1 MWVVTWPG
9 TRLAT
14 LRAFDATN
22 LGSQL
27 FEATVGSV
35 GSYPTPTIANGTVYV
50 ATKGRLY
57 AFGIKGTSGCKGSGK
72 AVNKSESVV
81 ALRR

>member
-1 MWVVTWPG
+1 VTWPG

-27 FEATVGSV
+27 FSATVGAV
-35 GSYPTPTIANGTVYV
+35 GSYPTPTIANGAVYV

-57 AFGIKGTSGCKGSGK
+57 AFGIKGMSGCKGSGK
-72 AVNKSESVV
+72 AANKSESVV
-81 ALRR
+81 ASRR

>member
-9 TRLAT
+9 TRLAS

-27 FEATVGSV
+27 FQATVGSV

-72 AVNKSESVV
+72 SSGKGEGVV
-81 ALRR
+81 VSRR